1 MQVNIGVYS
10 MAHKPSRQLIK
21 LQNSTGLRKQE
32 AVQVLKNRVPVK
44 EIRLFSEDE
53 RNRSIERSEINK
65 S

>member
-1 MQVNIGVYS
+1 